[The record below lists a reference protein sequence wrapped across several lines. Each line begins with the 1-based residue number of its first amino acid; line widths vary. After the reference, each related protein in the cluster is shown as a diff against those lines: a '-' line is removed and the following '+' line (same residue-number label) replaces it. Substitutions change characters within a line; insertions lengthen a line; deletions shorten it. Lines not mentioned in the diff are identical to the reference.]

1 MDNRYE
7 GGFVDFTEVTNLI
20 EVKLKMKPDFTFL
33 RKLLN
38 SKKKKKKEKK
48 KKKRKKENF
57 WSKTDGVR
65 LKQISLD
72 FYKLTRGSMNCQH

>member
-38 SKKKKKKEKK
+38 SKKKRKKEKKRKKKEKK
-48 KKKRKKENF
+48 RIFGVKRMEF
-57 WSKTDGVR
+57 V
-65 LKQISLD
+65 
-72 FYKLTRGSMNCQH
+72 